1 MAAGAVF
8 LATVGYLFGVLP
20 GTGWTID
27 MFDAPAALLTWVDG
41 HERVYQGLWV
51 LYFGSQLLLL
61 PVPALLIGLSS
72 RVAGVFGTV
81 AVVLAMTVLVVLFA
95 VSPVL
100 ARAYAD
106 AVPAGPGATTPVLVL
121 HDAMSA
127 RTCGCSPR
135 CCSGSGW

>member
-1 MAAGAVF
+1 M
-8 LATVGYLFGVLP
+8 
-20 GTGWTID
+20 
-27 MFDAPAALLTWVDG
+27 
-41 HERVYQGLWV
+41 

-81 AVVLAMTVLVVLFA
+81 AVVLAMTGLVVLFA

-106 AVPAGPGATTPVLVL
+106 AVAAGPGATTPVLVL